1 MTSSHEREVAS
12 VPHVHVGVVEFLV
25 TVAYLLI
32 FTFLW
37 RALTGWLDGR
47 GNTELASVL
56 AGIYS

>member
-1 MTSSHEREVAS
+1 M
-12 VPHVHVGVVEFLV
+12 PHVHVGVVEFLV

-47 GNTELASVL
+47 GNDELASVL
-56 AGIYS
+56 AGVYS